1 MPKEGPTTAEI
12 NAVALRTA
20 AEAQAK
26 ANAASAGR
34 GVRMAKRK
42 YNRFVLDPREIADP
56 ATSPSQAEI
65 RMAVERTLRKSAL
78 DIFEKAEK
86 AKSSGKKL
94 SKRDQ
99 DRYDHFAKEYP
110 YLVPERRKELQ
121 KRLERFIQPAEGI
134 RAAGEGPTTE
144 EVNEAARRV
153 LAETGAKARTKKK
166 QKLTPKE
173 GPTTA
178 EINAVALRTA
188 AEAQAKAN
196 AARAGRGVRIAKRK
210 YNRFVLDPREIADP
224 ATSPSQAEIRL
235 VVERTLRKSAIEIF
249 EKAEK
254 AKADGK
260 KLSERDQT
268 TYDHF
273 AKEYPYLVPERRK
286 ELQKRLERF
295 IQPAEGIRAADEG
308 PTVEEVNEAARR
320 ILAERE
326 AKARAKK
333 KQKSSPRE

>member
-1 MPKEGPTTAEI
+1 
-12 NAVALRTA
+12 
-20 AEAQAK
+20 
-26 ANAASAGR
+26 
-34 GVRMAKRK
+34 MAKRK

-110 YLVPERRKELQ
+110 YLIPERRKELQ

-153 LAETGAKARTKKK
+153 LAETGAKARTK

-196 AARAGRGVRIAKRK
+196 AARAGRGVRMAERK

>member
-1 MPKEGPTTAEI
+1 
-12 NAVALRTA
+12 
-20 AEAQAK
+20 
-26 ANAASAGR
+26 
-34 GVRMAKRK
+34 MAKRK

-65 RMAVERTLRKSAL
+65 R
-78 DIFEKAEK
+78 
-86 AKSSGKKL
+86 
-94 SKRDQ
+94 
-99 DRYDHFAKEYP
+99 
-110 YLVPERRKELQ
+110 
-121 KRLERFIQPAEGI
+121 
-134 RAAGEGPTTE
+134 
-144 EVNEAARRV
+144 
-153 LAETGAKARTKKK
+153 LA
-166 QKLTPKE
+166 
-173 GPTTA
+173 
-178 EINAVALRTA
+178 
-188 AEAQAKAN
+188 
-196 AARAGRGVRIAKRK
+196 
-210 YNRFVLDPREIADP
+210 
-224 ATSPSQAEIRL
+224 
-235 VVERTLRKSAIEIF
+235 VERTLRKSAIEIF

-268 TYDHF
+268 MYDHF

-326 AKARAKK
+326 AKATARK

>member
-110 YLVPERRKELQ
+110 YLIPERRKELQ

-196 AARAGRGVRIAKRK
+196 AARAGRGVRMAERK

-268 TYDHF
+268 TYDLSIIIINPGLDSR
-273 AKEYPYLVPERRK
+273 ARTA
-286 ELQKRLERF
+286 LEHMLESVVSARGKVLRTNF
-295 IQPAEGIRAADEG
+295 SATSRVTRATKLTQAASRHSYRWCSP
-308 PTVEEVNEAARR
+308 PTRCLGA
-320 ILAERE
+320 
-326 AKARAKK
+326 
-333 KQKSSPRE
+333 

>member
-1 MPKEGPTTAEI
+1 
-12 NAVALRTA
+12 
-20 AEAQAK
+20 
-26 ANAASAGR
+26 
-34 GVRMAKRK
+34 MAKRK

-110 YLVPERRKELQ
+110 LSDPGAPQGAAEAAGA
-121 KRLERFIQPAEGI
+121 IHPARGGNP

-173 GPTTA
+173 DPTTA

-196 AARAGRGVRIAKRK
+196 AARAGRGVRMAERK

-249 EKAEK
+249 EKAEESHSRWQK
-254 AKADGK
+254 TLG
-260 KLSERDQT
+260 ERPDDVRPLCQG
-268 TYDHF
+268 
-273 AKEYPYLVPERRK
+273 VPVS
-286 ELQKRLERF
+286 
-295 IQPAEGIRAADEG
+295 G
-308 PTVEEVNEAARR
+308 PRSAARSCR
-320 ILAERE
+320 RDWSDL
-326 AKARAKK
+326 
-333 KQKSSPRE
+333 SSPQRESGQQMRGRL

>member
-1 MPKEGPTTAEI
+1 MAKRKYNRFVLDPREIADPATSPSQAEIRLAVERTLRKSALDIFEKAEKAKSSGKKLSKRDQDRYDHFAKEYPYLVPERRKELQKRLDRFIQPAEGIRAAGEGPTTEEVNEAARRVLAETEAKARAKMKQKLTPKEDPTTAEI

-65 RMAVERTLRKSAL
+65 RLAVERTLRKSAL

-99 DRYDHFAKEYP
+99 DR
-110 YLVPERRKELQ
+110 
-121 KRLERFIQPAEGI
+121 
-134 RAAGEGPTTE
+134 
-144 EVNEAARRV
+144 
-153 LAETGAKARTKKK
+153 
-166 QKLTPKE
+166 
-173 GPTTA
+173 
-178 EINAVALRTA
+178 
-188 AEAQAKAN
+188 
-196 AARAGRGVRIAKRK
+196 
-210 YNRFVLDPREIADP
+210 
-224 ATSPSQAEIRL
+224 
-235 VVERTLRKSAIEIF
+235 
-249 EKAEK
+249 
-254 AKADGK
+254 
-260 KLSERDQT
+260 
-268 TYDHF
+268 YDHF